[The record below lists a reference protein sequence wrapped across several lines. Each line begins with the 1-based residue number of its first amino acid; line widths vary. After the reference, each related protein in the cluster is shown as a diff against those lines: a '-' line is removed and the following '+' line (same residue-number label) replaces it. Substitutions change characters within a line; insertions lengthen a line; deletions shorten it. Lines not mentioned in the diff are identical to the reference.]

1 MIYIIKMSTTTN
13 TNKAIIKG
21 ESFKTSDVKYTAP
34 KPNSVG
40 GKSIGILNSSC
51 NKSLYLETPEMT
63 QWGVGDYEGNQKYE
77 MSLSF
82 PSPDYATPE
91 TDAFL
96 QALIDFE
103 TKIKEDA
110 VTNAKE
116 WFGKTKMTS
125 DMVDVLFSS
134 KLKYP
139 KDKVTGEPSGKPPLL
154 SVKIP
159 FYDGKW
165 MTYQSGV
172 FNENYEQLFPNPE
185 DDSVTPQTLVKK
197 GKPVK
202 LVIQSGGIWFA
213 NQKFGITWKVDAIMV
228 KVEEQ
233 VSGGCP
239 FSSGLTG
246 STPVIESDSPTQEL
260 QSHIVDE
267 SDEEEQ
273 VEAAT
278 NGEETV
284 ADEEAEAEEAEEA
297 EAEEEAEEEEVV
309 PPPPPVEEVKKK
321 KVVKKVVKKVSAS
334 AAEA

>member
-1 MIYIIKMSTTTN
+1 MTTTSN

-51 NKSLYLETPEMT
+51 NKSLYIETPEMT

-82 PSPDYATPE
+82 PSGDYATPQ

-96 QALIDFE
+96 QAIIDFE

-116 WFGKTKMTS
+116 WFGKAKMTP

-154 SVKIP
+154 SVKVP

-165 MTYQSGV
+165 MAYQSGI
-172 FNENYEQLFPNPE
+172 FNENYEPLFPNPQ
-185 DDSVTPQTLVKK
+185 DDSITPQTLVKK

-213 NQKFGITWKVDAIMV
+213 NQKFGITWKVDAIMI
-228 KVEEQ
+228 KAEEQ

-246 STPVIESDSPTQEL
+246 STPVIEVDSPTQQV
-260 QSHIVDE
+260 QSNLVDD
-267 SDEEEQ
+267 S
-273 VEAAT
+273 
-278 NGEETV
+278 
-284 ADEEAEAEEAEEA
+284 DEEAEVEA
-297 EAEEEAEEEEVV
+297 EAEAEVDAEVEAEEEEEEEVA

-321 KVVKKVVKKVSAS
+321 KVVKKVVKKAS
-334 AAEA
+334 AVAEA